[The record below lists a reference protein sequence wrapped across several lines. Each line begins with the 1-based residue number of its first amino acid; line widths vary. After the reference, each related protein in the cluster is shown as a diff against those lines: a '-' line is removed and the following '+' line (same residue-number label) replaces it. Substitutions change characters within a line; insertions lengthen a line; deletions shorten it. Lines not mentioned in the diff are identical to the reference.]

1 MDIMEIF
8 KAIILGIIQGITEW
22 LPISS
27 TGHMLLFNSFFP
39 LNYNLY
45 SGHTE
50 FAELFMTVIQLA
62 STLAVILLYFKKLNP
77 FSSLKSVK
85 EKKETFS
92 LWGKVIIGSIPVM
105 IIGFAFKNA
114 IHKYLYNGFVIA
126 LMLILYGLF
135 FITVEA
141 FNSDKKSVAI
151 SKLGQI
157 STKTAFL
164 IGIFQA
170 MALIPGTSRSGATI
184 LGALLIGCS
193 RSVGAEFSFFLAIPA
208 MVGASTLEIVSYFKK
223 NGVGFSANEFCVL
236 GVGFIVSFVVSI
248 FVISIFMKF
257 IKTHDFKSFA
267 WYRIALGIVIIGFF
281 SVGVLNLGV
290 HF

>member
-1 MDIMEIF
+1 MDTLEIF
-8 KAIILGIIQGITEW
+8 KAVVLGIIQGITEW

-39 LNYNLY
+39 LNYNMY
-45 SGHTE
+45 SGNVE
-50 FAELFMTVIQLA
+50 FAELFMTVVQLA
-62 STLAVILLYFKKLNP
+62 STLAVILLFFKKLNP
-77 FSSLKSVK
+77 FSSSKSLN
-85 EKKETFS
+85 ERKETFS

-105 IIGFAFKNA
+105 VVGFMFKNA

-135 FITVEA
+135 FITVESFRA
-141 FNSDKKSVAI
+141 DKKSVAI
-151 SKLGQI
+151 SNLGQI
-157 STKTAFL
+157 SMQTAFL

-170 MALIPGTSRSGATI
+170 LALIPGTSRSGATI

-208 MVGASTLEIVSYFKK
+208 MVGASTLEIASYFKK
-223 NGVGFSANEFCVL
+223 HGIGFSANEFCVL
-236 GVGFIVSFVVSI
+236 GVGFVVSFIVSI
-248 FVISIFMKF
+248 FAVSIFMKF
-257 IKTHDFKSFA
+257 IKTHDFKGFA
-267 WYRIALGIVIIGFF
+267 WYRIALGIVIIGVF
-281 SVGVLNLGV
+281 SVGSLNMGV

>member
-1 MDIMEIF
+1 MDILEIF

-39 LNYNLY
+39 LNYNIY
-45 SGHTE
+45 SGNVE
-50 FAELFMTVIQLA
+50 FAELFMTVVQLA
-62 STLAVILLYFKKLNP
+62 STLAVILLFFKKLNP
-77 FSSLKSVK
+77 FSSSKSLKERRK
-85 EKKETFS
+85 TFS

-105 IIGFAFKNA
+105 IVGFMLKNA

-135 FITVEA
+135 FITVES
-141 FNSDKKSVAI
+141 FRDDKKSVAI
-151 SKLGQI
+151 SNLGQI
-157 STKTAFL
+157 SMQTAFL

-170 MALIPGTSRSGATI
+170 LALIPGTSRSGATI

-208 MVGASTLEIVSYFKK
+208 MVGASTLEIVSYFKN
-223 NGVGFSANEFCVL
+223 NGMGFSANEFCVL
-236 GVGFIVSFVVSI
+236 GVGFVVSFIVSI
-248 FVISIFMKF
+248 FVVSIFMKF
-257 IKTHDFKSFA
+257 IKTHDFKGFA
-267 WYRIALGIVIIGFF
+267 WYRIALGIVIIGVF
-281 SVGVLNLGV
+281 SVGSLNMGV

>member
-1 MDIMEIF
+1 MDTLEIF
-8 KAIILGIIQGITEW
+8 KAVVLGIIQGITEW

-39 LNYNLY
+39 LNYNMY
-45 SGHTE
+45 SGNVE
-50 FAELFMTVIQLA
+50 FAELFMTVVQLA
-62 STLAVILLYFKKLNP
+62 STLAVILLFFKKLNP
-77 FSSLKSVK
+77 FSSSKSLNAR
-85 EKKETFS
+85 KETFS

-105 IIGFAFKNA
+105 VVGFMFKNA

-135 FITVEA
+135 FITVESFRA
-141 FNSDKKSVAI
+141 DKKSVAI
-151 SKLGQI
+151 SNLGQI
-157 STKTAFL
+157 SIKTAFL

-170 MALIPGTSRSGATI
+170 LALIPGTSRSGATI

-208 MVGASTLEIVSYFKK
+208 MVGASTLEIASYFKK
-223 NGVGFSANEFCVL
+223 HGIGFSVNEFCVL
-236 GVGFIVSFVVSI
+236 GSGFVVSFIVSI
-248 FVISIFMKF
+248 FAISIFMKF

-267 WYRIALGIVIIGFF
+267 WYRIALGIVIIGVF
-281 SVGVLNLGV
+281 SVGSLNMGV

>member
-1 MDIMEIF
+1 MDILEIF
-8 KAIILGIIQGITEW
+8 KAIILGVIQGITEW

-39 LNYNLY
+39 LNYNMY

-50 FAELFMTVIQLA
+50 FVELFMTVIQLA

-77 FSSLKSVK
+77 FSSSKNLR
-85 EKKETFS
+85 EKRATFS
-92 LWGKVIIGSIPVM
+92 LWGKVVVGSIPVM
-105 IIGFAFKNA
+105 ITGFMFKNA

-135 FITVEA
+135 FIIVESLN
-141 FNSDKKSVAI
+141 FNKKSAVV
-151 SKLGQI
+151 SNLGQI
-157 STKTAFL
+157 SIHTAFL

-170 MALIPGTSRSGATI
+170 LALIPGTSRSGATI

-208 MVGASTLEIVSYFKK
+208 MFGASTLEIVSYFKK
-223 NGVGFSANEFCVL
+223 HGVGFSANEFCVL
-236 GVGFIVSFVVSI
+236 GVGFVVSFVVSI
-248 FVISIFMKF
+248 FAVSIFMKF
-257 IKTHDFKSFA
+257 IKTHDFKVFA
-267 WYRIALGIVIIGFF
+267 WYRISLGIIIIGAF
-281 SVGVLNLGV
+281 STGLLNMGV